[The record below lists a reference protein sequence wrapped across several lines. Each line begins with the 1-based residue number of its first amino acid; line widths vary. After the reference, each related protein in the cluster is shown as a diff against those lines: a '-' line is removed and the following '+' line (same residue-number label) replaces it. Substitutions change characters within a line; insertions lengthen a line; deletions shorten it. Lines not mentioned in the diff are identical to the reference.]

1 MDEAALEAAILAAHG
16 RDDEEA
22 LAGLY
27 GAAGDLRL
35 GQGDIDA
42 ACFFHTQ
49 AYVFALSSG
58 NEGQARVSHALLL
71 RFGREA

>member
-1 MDEAALEAAILAAHG
+1 MEEAGLEAAILAAHG
-16 RDDEEA
+16 RDDEDA
-22 LAGLY
+22 LARLY
-27 GAAGDLRL
+27 GKAGDARL
-35 GQGDIDA
+35 GQGDVDA